1 MRKLVFSSRWSK
13 VKQALEE
20 DNWQIYALRT
30 NCGQRRATAC
40 SYTNKYKRG

>member
-20 DNWQIYALRT
+20 DNWQTYALRT
-30 NCGQRRATAC
+30 NCGQRMR
-40 SYTNKYKRG
+40 YRLLVYKQI